1 MSDGIQQRSWA
12 VEVQL
17 SSGTQK
23 KKKSMPSVM
32 VHAFNPGF
40 LETDAGGSLS
50 EFLTT

>member
-1 MSDGIQQRSWA
+1 MEFSNEAGLWGYSSV
-12 VEVQL
+12 VEL
-17 SSGTQK
+17 RK
-23 KKKSMPSVM
+23 EKSMPSVM